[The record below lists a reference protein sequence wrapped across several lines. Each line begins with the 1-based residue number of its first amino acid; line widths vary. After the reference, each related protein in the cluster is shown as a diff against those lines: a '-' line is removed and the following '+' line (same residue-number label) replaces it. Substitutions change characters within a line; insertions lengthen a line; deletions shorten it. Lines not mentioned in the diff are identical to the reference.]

1 MPLSK
6 LQGFQDRSQHL
17 QWLWQICW
25 YLWEFFLLDWFYQS
39 LLCCWLFLTGPES
52 NKLLYVMI
60 KNRNLAFRFIAC
72 CGFNEPDVNGEKNR
86 PHLNILISFTG
97 RRLTQRGWARRG
109 LKSHLTPPLPVHAHC
124 VKLNWAWS
132 LPEIVTSK
140 SQIRDVLGNG
150 ADRFSSSS

>member
-1 MPLSK
+1 M
-6 LQGFQDRSQHL
+6 
-17 QWLWQICW
+17 
-25 YLWEFFLLDWFYQS
+25 
-39 LLCCWLFLTGPES
+39 LCCWLFLTGPES

-60 KNRNLAFRFIAC
+60 RNRNLGFRFIAC
-72 CGFNEPDVNGEKNR
+72 CRFNEPNVNGEKNR

-109 LKSHLTPPLPVHAHC
+109 LKSYLTPPLPVHAHC
-124 VKLNWAWS
+124 ATLNWAWS

-150 ADRFSSSS
+150 ADRFSTSSSNVQLFADKNERQHILLSYFKTLFWVWIAPKS